1 MKKLPNEKA
10 PGPYGVQGFWLKN
23 FTRLH
28 INIVWHLNA
37 CLEEETPRWMTKGR
51 TILIQKDNSKGNET
65 SKYRPITC
73 LSLTWKL
80 LTGIIANEIYCFLVS
95 EEILPKEQ
103 KGCRRK
109 SKGTGDQ
116 LYIDKMILQEVK

>member
-1 MKKLPNEKA
+1 MRKLPYEKA
-10 PGPYGVQGFWLKN
+10 TGPYGVQGFWLKS

-28 INIVWHLNA
+28 INIVWHLNV

-65 SKYRPITC
+65 SKYCPITC

-80 LTGIIANEIYCFLVS
+80 LTGIIANEIYGFLVS
-95 EEILPKEQ
+95 EEILPEEQ
-103 KGCRRK
+103 KGYRRK
-109 SKGTGDQ
+109 LKGTGDQ